1 MYGRK
6 GQFQINETIIV
17 LFLFSIIVLI
27 GLFAFFRYTNNV
39 IENDFREY
47 ETEKFETLFYTSV
60 DSSIKCS
67 DRSVCVDGIKLLFF
81 EPKGYS
87 LKLTQVYPDPK
98 FDAQCTEKNYPECDS
113 YVLGSERVEARK
125 LSTPILVYD
134 PVRDRYLGYSM
145 EISR

>member
-1 MYGRK
+1 MYNKK
-6 GQFQINETIIV
+6 GQFQINETVIV
-17 LFLFSIIVLI
+17 LFLFTIIVLI
-27 GLFAFFRYTNNV
+27 GLVAFFRYTNNV

-67 DRSVCVDGIKLLFF
+67 DRSVCVDGMKLLFF

-87 LKLTQVYPDPK
+87 LKLIRVYPAPSGV
-98 FDAQCTEKNYPECDS
+98 QCTEKNYPKCDS
-113 YVLGSERVEARK
+113 YTLGSSGSEARK

-134 PVRDRYLGYSM
+134 PIRDWYS
-145 EISR
+145 S